1 MPTTLPTNMKYRDP
15 FIQSGYS
22 DVIQQAVDKFNAG
35 SNGTIVLRSD
45 RKPGDYDYAA
55 LFANAGGLVSRQDLT
70 DVSGI
75 NSKIMT
81 QAEIA
86 SVKIN
91 RKIGPVEWA
100 RSAFLKAGLSEDA
113 IRVAAGEQAAKDV
126 IADMLNNV
134 LRAGRAALDNNV
146 GTTHTITGDGTLDTA
161 GLVDG
166 LSLMGDQSERV
177 SAWVMHSKPFF
188 DITGYQIDPAKNGD
202 TVAGNVVYG
211 GMPGSLGRPIIVT
224 DSDSL
229 IVSSG
234 TGTGAT
240 TDYYTLGLTPG
251 GLVVEDTEEEFVT
264 LEGPITGLEQLV
276 YRMQGEFGYNLGVK
290 GFTWDVSNGGK
301 NPVDAAVGTGSNW
314 DKVLNDDKSLAG
326 VVIQSR

>member
-1 MPTTLPTNMKYRDP
+1 MATSLPTNMKFQDP

-22 DVIQQAVDKFNAG
+22 DVIQQAVEKFNSG
-35 SNGTIVLRSD
+35 SNGTIILRSD
-45 RKPGDYDYAA
+45 RKPGDFDYTAI
-55 LFANAGGLVSRQDLT
+55 FANAGGLVSRQDQT
-70 DVSGI
+70 STAAVTATAMS
-75 NSKIMT
+75 

-100 RSAFLKAGLSEDA
+100 RSAFLKAGLSEEA

-126 IADMLNNV
+126 LADMLNNV
-134 LRAGRAALDNNV
+134 IRAGRAALDNNPGNTFTV
-146 GTTHTITGDGTLDTA
+146 AANGTLDTA
-161 GLVDG
+161 ALVSGLA
-166 LSLMGDQSERV
+166 LMGDQSQRV
-177 SAWVMHSKPFF
+177 SAWVMHSKTFF
-188 DITGYQIDPAKNGD
+188 DITGYQIDPSNNGD
-202 TVAGNVVYG
+202 IVSGNVVYS
-211 GMPGSLGRPIIVT
+211 GMPGTLNRPIIVT

-229 IVSSG
+229 KVTTG
-234 TGTGAT
+234 TGTAAV
-240 TDYYTLGLTPG
+240 TDYYTLGLTPS

-264 LEGPITGLEQLV
+264 LEGPITGQEQLI

-290 GFTWDVSNGGK
+290 GFTWDVANGGK
-301 NPVDAAVGTGSNW
+301 NPVDADVGTGTNW